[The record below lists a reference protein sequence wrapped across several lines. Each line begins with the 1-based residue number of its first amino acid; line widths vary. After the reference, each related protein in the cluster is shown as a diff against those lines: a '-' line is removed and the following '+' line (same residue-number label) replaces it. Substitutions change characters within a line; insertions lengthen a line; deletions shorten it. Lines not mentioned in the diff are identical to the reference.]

1 MISITKKR
9 EQISPEERKKRRR
22 KFRTKLI
29 NQRYLFLI
37 AIPCIIYICI
47 FFYGPLYGWLMAF
60 VRYKPA
66 KGIMGSEFVGFHY
79 FREFFSD
86 PDLGKI
92 VRNTLAMSS
101 LNLIAINIF
110 PLLLALMINEV
121 SNKIFKRTIQTL
133 TYLPHFVS
141 FVVVANIFLELLG
154 GNGPVNEFLQTAGV
168 VDTAY
173 KFWQK
178 PSLFWLLATFVR
190 IWKEV
195 GWGAIIYL
203 AALAGIDQ
211 VQYEAASIDGCGR
224 IKRIFYITIPNLLP
238 TVMVLWITNM
248 SGIFSASFDASYM
261 LGNATTSQV
270 AEVIE
275 TYIYKMGLS
284 MGMYSY
290 STAVSLIQT
299 VLGFILVFLTNKLA
313 QKTTSYSLW

>member
-1 MISITKKR
+1 MQKR
-9 EQISPEERKKRRR
+9 NRQKNSGKPMNKARLMQTIK
-22 KFRTKLI
+22 

-37 AIPCIIYICI
+37 AIPCIIYIGI

-60 VRYKPA
+60 VKYKPSR
-66 KGIMGSEFVGFHY
+66 GVFGSQFVGLHY
-79 FREFFSD
+79 FKEFFSD

-101 LNLIAINIF
+101 LNLIAINTF

-121 SNKIFKRTIQTL
+121 SNKKFKRTIQTL

-141 FVVVANIFLELLG
+141 FIVVANIFLELLG
-154 GNGPVNEFLQTAGV
+154 TNGAVNDLLKNMGV
-168 VDTAY
+168 IETSY
-173 KFWQK
+173 KFWQQ

-190 IWKEV
+190 AWKEV

-211 VQYEAASIDGCGR
+211 EQYEAAAIDGCGR
-224 IKRIFYITIPNLLP
+224 IRRIIYITIPNLLP
-238 TVMVLWITNM
+238 TVMILWITNM
-248 SGIFSASFDASYM
+248 SGLFSASFDASYM
-261 LGNATTSQV
+261 LGNATTSNV

-290 STAVSLIQT
+290 ATAVSLIQT
-299 VLGFILVFLTNKLA
+299 VLGFLLVYLTNKIA
-313 QKTTSYSLW
+313 QKTTNYSLW

>member
-1 MISITKKR
+1 MSQILSLDEKSAKR
-9 EQISPEERKKRRR
+9 EKTIQRIK
-22 KFRTKLI
+22 
-29 NQRYLFLI
+29 NQKYLFMI
-37 AIPCIIYICI
+37 AIPCLIYIVI
-47 FFYGPLYGWLMAF
+47 FFFGPLYGWLMAF
-60 VRYKPA
+60 FKYKPSR
-66 KGIMGSEFVGFHY
+66 GILGSEFVGLHY
-79 FREFFSD
+79 FKQFFTD

-101 LNLIAINIF
+101 LNLVSINIF
-110 PLLLALMINEV
+110 PLLLALLINEV
-121 SNKIFKRTIQTL
+121 SNKVFKRTIQTL

-154 GNGPVNEFLQTAGV
+154 SEGAVNEMLKNMGV
-168 VDTAY
+168 IETAY
-173 KFWQK
+173 KFWQQ

-190 IWKEV
+190 VWKEV

-203 AALAGIDQ
+203 AALSGIDQ
-211 VQYEAASIDGCGR
+211 TQYEAAAIDGCGR
-224 IKRIFYITIPNLLP
+224 IRRIFSITIPNLLP

-261 LGNATTSQV
+261 LGNATTSEV

-299 VLGFILVFLTNKLA
+299 VLGFILVYLTNTLA
-313 QKTTSYSLW
+313 RKTTDYSLW

>member
-1 MISITKKR
+1 MQKRDKAQKPCTDLKPMTKA
-9 EQISPEERKKRRR
+9 
-22 KFRTKLI
+22 KLI
-29 NQRYLFLI
+29 QTIKNQRYLFMI
-37 AIPCIIYICI
+37 AIPCVIYIGI

-60 VRYKPA
+60 VRYKPSR
-66 KGIMGSEFVGFHY
+66 GVFGSQFMGLYY
-79 FREFFSD
+79 FKEFFSD

-92 VRNTLAMSS
+92 IRNTLAMSS

-121 SNKIFKRTIQTL
+121 SHKLFKRTIQTL

-141 FVVVANIFLELLG
+141 FVVVANIFLELFG
-154 GNGPVNEFLQTAGV
+154 TNGAVNDMLKNLGV
-168 VDTAY
+168 VETAY
-173 KFWQK
+173 KFWQQ
-178 PSLFWLLATFVR
+178 PSLFWLLATIVR
-190 IWKEV
+190 VWKEV

-211 VQYEAASIDGCGR
+211 GQYEAAAIDGCGR
-224 IKRIFYITIPNLLP
+224 IKRIMYITIPNLLP
-238 TVMVLWITNM
+238 TVMILWITNM
-248 SGIFSASFDASYM
+248 SGLFSASFDASYM
-261 LGNATTSQV
+261 LGNATTSNV

-299 VLGFILVFLTNKLA
+299 VLGFLLVYLTNKIA
-313 QKTTSYSLW
+313 QKTTDYSLW

>member
-1 MISITKKR
+1 MRSKEKKQR
-9 EQISPEERKKRRR
+9 QAARPAKGLRLTIQ
-22 KFRTKLI
+22 
-29 NQRYLFLI
+29 NQKYLFLI
-37 AIPCIIYICI
+37 AIPCLIYIAI
-47 FFYGPLYGWLMAF
+47 FFYMPLYGWLMAF
-60 VRYKPA
+60 VKYKPSR
-66 KGIMGSEFVGFHY
+66 GILGSDFAGLHY
-79 FREFFSD
+79 FKEFFTD

-101 LNLIAINIF
+101 LNLIAINTF
-110 PLLLALMINEV
+110 PIILALLINEV
-121 SNKIFKRTIQTL
+121 SHKAFKRTIQTL

-141 FVVVANIFLELLG
+141 FVVVANIFLTLLG
-154 GNGPVNEFLQTAGV
+154 GNGPVNDALKSMGV
-168 VDTAY
+168 VETAY
-173 KFWQK
+173 KFWQE

-190 IWKEV
+190 VWKEV

-211 VQYEAASIDGCGR
+211 GQYEAASIDGCGR
-224 IKRIFYITIPNLLP
+224 IRRIFYITIPNLMP

-248 SGIFSASFDASYM
+248 SGLFSASFDASYM
-261 LGNATTSQV
+261 LGNATTSGV

-299 VLGFILVFLTNKLA
+299 VLGFLLVYLTNKLA
-313 QKTTSYSLW
+313 QKTTEFSLW

>member
-1 MISITKKR
+1 MEQTAKQILQPQKK
-9 EQISPEERKKRRR
+9 EKRKRFLRRL
-22 KFRTKLI
+22 K
-29 NQRYLFLI
+29 NQRYLIII
-37 AIPCIIYICI
+37 AIPCLIYIGI
-47 FFYGPLYGWLMAF
+47 FFFGPLYGWLMAF
-60 VRYKPA
+60 FKYKPSR
-66 KGIMGSEFVGFHY
+66 GIFGSEFVGFYY
-79 FREFFSD
+79 FKQFFTD

-92 VRNTLAMSS
+92 IRNTLSMST

-110 PLLLALMINEV
+110 PLILALLINEV
-121 SNKIFKRTIQTL
+121 SHKVFKRTIQTL

-154 GNGPVNEFLQTAGV
+154 TDGPMNELLQTTGI

-190 IWKEV
+190 VWKEV

-211 VQYEAASIDGCGR
+211 TQYEAAAIDGCGR
-224 IKRIFYITIPNLLP
+224 IRRIFSITIPNLLP

-261 LGNATTSQV
+261 LGNATTSGV

-299 VLGFILVFLTNKLA
+299 VLGFILVYLTNKLA
-313 QKTTSYSLW
+313 KRTTDYSLW

>member
-1 MISITKKR
+1 MQKEKKQK
-9 EQISPEERKKRRR
+9 EAVKPVKKG
-22 KFRTKLI
+22 KLLQTVK
-29 NQRYLFLI
+29 NQKYLFLI

-60 VRYKPA
+60 VRYKPSR
-66 KGIMGSEFVGFHY
+66 GVLGSEFVGLYY
-79 FREFFSD
+79 FKQFFTD

-101 LNLIAINIF
+101 LNLVAINIF

-121 SNKIFKRTIQTL
+121 SSRRLKRTIQTV

-154 GNGPVNEFLQTAGV
+154 TNGV
-168 VDTAY
+168 VNNILKSLGLIEHSY
-173 KFWQK
+173 KFWQQ
-178 PSLFWLLATFVR
+178 PSLFWILATFVR
-190 IWKEV
+190 VWKEV

-211 VQYEAASIDGCGR
+211 EQYEAAAIDGCGR
-224 IKRIFYITIPNLLP
+224 IKRIFYITIPNLMP
-238 TVMVLWITNM
+238 TIMIIWITNM
-248 SGIFSASFDASYM
+248 SGLFSASFDASYM
-261 LGNATTSQV
+261 LGNATTSSV

-284 MGMYSY
+284 MGQYSY
-290 STAVSLIQT
+290 ATAVSLIQT
-299 VLGFILVFLTNKLA
+299 VLGFILVWLTNKIA
-313 QKTTSYSLW
+313 QKTTDYSLW

>member
-1 MISITKKR
+1 M
-9 EQISPEERKKRRR
+9 EQITVLNEKARKKERLIRRL
-22 KFRTKLI
+22 K
-29 NQRYLFLI
+29 NQKYLFLI
-37 AIPCIIYICI
+37 AIPCLIYIAI
-47 FFYGPLYGWLMAF
+47 FFFGPLYGWLMAF
-60 VRYKPA
+60 FKYKPSR
-66 KGIMGSEFVGFHY
+66 GILGSEFVGLYY
-79 FREFFSD
+79 FKQFFTD

-92 VRNTLAMSS
+92 VRNTLAMST
-101 LNLIAINIF
+101 LNLIATNIF
-110 PLLLALMINEV
+110 PLVLALLINEV

-141 FVVVANIFLELLG
+141 FVVVANIFLELFG
-154 GNGPVNEFLQTAGV
+154 TNGPINEALQNMSII
-168 VDTAY
+168 DTAY
-173 KFWQK
+173 KFWQQ

-190 IWKEV
+190 VWKEV

-211 VQYEAASIDGCGR
+211 TQYEAAAIDGCGR
-224 IKRIFYITIPNLLP
+224 IRRIFSITIPNLLP

-261 LGNATTSQV
+261 LGNATTSGV
-270 AEVIE
+270 SEVIE

-299 VLGFILVFLTNKLA
+299 VLGFILVYLTNTLA
-313 QKTTSYSLW
+313 RKTTDYSLW

>member
-1 MISITKKR
+1 MKKKDKYSTKTPQTNRVKENKLLQKAISQK
-9 EQISPEERKKRRR
+9 
-22 KFRTKLI
+22 
-29 NQRYLFLI
+29 YLFLI
-37 AIPCIIYICI
+37 AIPCIVYIAI

-60 VRYKPA
+60 VQYKPA
-66 KGIMGSEFVGFHY
+66 RGIFGSEFVGLHY
-79 FREFFSD
+79 FKEFFTD

-92 VRNTLAMSS
+92 VRNTLAMST
-101 LNLIAINIF
+101 LNLLAINTF
-110 PLLLALMINEV
+110 PILLALMINEI
-121 SNKIFKRTIQTL
+121 SNKVFKRTIQTV

-141 FVVVANIFLELLG
+141 FVVVANIFLELLST
-154 GNGPVNEFLQTAGV
+154 NGPVNEGLRGMGIIKMAI
-168 VDTAY
+168 
-173 KFWQK
+173 KFWQE

-190 IWKEV
+190 VWKEV

-211 VQYEAASIDGCGR
+211 GQYEAAAIDGCGR

-248 SGIFSASFDASYM
+248 SGLFSASFDASYM
-261 LGNATTSQV
+261 LGNATTSAV

-299 VLGFILVFLTNKLA
+299 VLGFIMVYITNKVA
-313 QKTTSYSLW
+313 QKTTDYSLW

>member
-1 MISITKKR
+1 MSQILSSNKSAKR
-9 EQISPEERKKRRR
+9 EKTIQRIK
-22 KFRTKLI
+22 
-29 NQRYLFLI
+29 NQKYLFMI
-37 AIPCIIYICI
+37 AIPCLIYIVI
-47 FFYGPLYGWLMAF
+47 FFFGPLYGWLMAF
-60 VRYKPA
+60 FKYKPSR
-66 KGIMGSEFVGFHY
+66 GILGSEFVGLHY
-79 FREFFSD
+79 FKQFFTD

-101 LNLIAINIF
+101 LNLVSINIF
-110 PLLLALMINEV
+110 PLLLALLINEV
-121 SNKIFKRTIQTL
+121 SNKVFKRTIQTL

-154 GNGPVNEFLQTAGV
+154 SEGAINEMLKNMGV
-168 VDTAY
+168 IETAY
-173 KFWQK
+173 KFWQQ

-190 IWKEV
+190 VWKEV

-203 AALAGIDQ
+203 AALSGIDQ
-211 VQYEAASIDGCGR
+211 TQYEAAAIDGCGR
-224 IKRIFYITIPNLLP
+224 IRRIFSITIPNLLP

-261 LGNATTSQV
+261 LGNATTSEV

-299 VLGFILVFLTNKLA
+299 VLGFILVYLTNTLA
-313 QKTTSYSLW
+313 RKTTDYSLW

>member
-1 MISITKKR
+1 MKNIVDHDNQMTHSNRIKGKKLKQRIISQK
-9 EQISPEERKKRRR
+9 
-22 KFRTKLI
+22 
-29 NQRYLFLI
+29 YLFLI
-37 AIPCIIYICI
+37 AIPCIIYIAI

-60 VRYKPA
+60 VKYKPTR
-66 KGIMGSEFVGFHY
+66 GVFGSEFVGLHY
-79 FREFFSD
+79 FREFFTD

-101 LNLIAINIF
+101 LNLLAINTF
-110 PLLLALMINEV
+110 PIILALMINEISHKV
-121 SNKIFKRTIQTL
+121 FKRTIQTI

-141 FVVVANIFLELLG
+141 FVVVANIFLELLSS
-154 GNGPVNEFLQTAGV
+154 NGPINEALRNMGVISTAI
-168 VDTAY
+168 
-173 KFWQK
+173 KFWQE

-190 IWKEV
+190 VWKEV

-211 VQYEAASIDGCGR
+211 GQYEAAAIDGCGR
-224 IKRIFYITIPNLLP
+224 IKRIFYITLPNLLP

-248 SGIFSASFDASYM
+248 SGLFSASFDASYM
-261 LGNATTSQV
+261 LGNATTSNV

-284 MGMYSY
+284 MGLYSY

-299 VLGFILVFLTNKLA
+299 VLGFILVYITNKIA
-313 QKTTSYSLW
+313 QKTTDYSLW

>member
-1 MISITKKR
+1 MQKEKKQK
-9 EQISPEERKKRRR
+9 EAVKPVKKG
-22 KFRTKLI
+22 KLLQTVK
-29 NQRYLFLI
+29 NQKYLFLI

-60 VRYKPA
+60 VRYKPSR
-66 KGIMGSEFVGFHY
+66 GVLGSEFVGLYY
-79 FREFFSD
+79 FKQFFTD

-101 LNLIAINIF
+101 LNLVAINIF

-121 SNKIFKRTIQTL
+121 SSRRLKRTIQTV

-154 GNGPVNEFLQTAGV
+154 TNGAVNNILKSLGLIEHS
-168 VDTAY
+168 Y
-173 KFWQK
+173 KFWQQ
-178 PSLFWLLATFVR
+178 PSLFWILATFVR
-190 IWKEV
+190 VWKEV

-211 VQYEAASIDGCGR
+211 EQYEAAAIDGCGR
-224 IKRIFYITIPNLLP
+224 IKRIFYITIPNLMP
-238 TVMVLWITNM
+238 TIMIIWITNM
-248 SGIFSASFDASYM
+248 SGLFSASFDASYM
-261 LGNATTSQV
+261 LGNATTSSV

-284 MGMYSY
+284 MGQYSY
-290 STAVSLIQT
+290 ATAVSLIQT
-299 VLGFILVFLTNKLA
+299 VLGFILVWLTNKIA
-313 QKTTSYSLW
+313 QKTTDYSLW

>member
-1 MISITKKR
+1 MGKNRQPRANTGAL
-9 EQISPEERKKRRR
+9 RR
-22 KFRTKLI
+22 KLM
-29 NQRYLFLI
+29 NQKYLFLI
-37 AIPCIIYICI
+37 AVPCLIYIII

-60 VRYKPA
+60 FKYKPS
-66 KGIMGSEFVGFHY
+66 KGIWGSEYVGLYY
-79 FREFFSD
+79 FKQFFTD

-101 LNLIAINIF
+101 LNLIAINLF

-121 SNKIFKRTIQTL
+121 SSRIFKRTIQTL

-141 FVVVANIFLELLG
+141 FVVVSNIFLELLG
-154 GNGPVNEFLQTAGV
+154 TNGPVNELLRNMGV
-168 VDTAY
+168 VETAF
-173 KFWQK
+173 KFWQQ

-190 IWKEV
+190 VWKEV

-203 AALAGIDQ
+203 ATLAGIDQ

-224 IKRIFYITIPNLLP
+224 IRRIFYITLPNLLP
-238 TVMVLWITNM
+238 TVMILWITNM
-248 SGIFSASFDASYM
+248 SGLFSASFDASYM
-261 LGNATTSQV
+261 LGNATTANV

-299 VLGFILVFLTNKLA
+299 VLGFALVWLTNKLA
-313 QKTTSYSLW
+313 QKTTDYSLW

>member
-1 MISITKKR
+1 LQK
-9 EQISPEERKKRRR
+9 
-22 KFRTKLI
+22 RTKADRSYAELKPMTRARLI
-29 NQRYLFLI
+29 QTIKNQRYLFII
-37 AIPCIIYICI
+37 AIPCILYIGI

-60 VRYKPA
+60 VKYKPSR
-66 KGIMGSEFVGFHY
+66 GVFGSEFVGLHY
-79 FREFFSD
+79 FKEFFSD

-92 VRNTLAMSS
+92 IRNTLAMST
-101 LNLIAINIF
+101 LNLVAINIF

-121 SNKIFKRTIQTL
+121 SHKFFKRTIQTL

-154 GNGPVNEFLQTAGV
+154 TDGAVNEMLKTMGV
-168 VDTAY
+168 TETAY
-173 KFWQK
+173 KFWQQ

-190 IWKEV
+190 VWKEV

-211 VQYEAASIDGCGR
+211 GQYEAAAIDGCGR
-224 IKRIFYITIPNLLP
+224 IKRIMYITIPNLLP
-238 TVMVLWITNM
+238 TVMILWITNM
-248 SGIFSASFDASYM
+248 SGLFSASFDASYM
-261 LGNATTSQV
+261 LGNATTSNV

-284 MGMYSY
+284 MGLYSY

-299 VLGFILVFLTNKLA
+299 VLGFILVYITNKIA
-313 QKTTSYSLW
+313 QRTTEYSLW

>member
-1 MISITKKR
+1 MQK
-9 EQISPEERKKRRR
+9 
-22 KFRTKLI
+22 RTKADRSYAELKPMTRARLI
-29 NQRYLFLI
+29 QTIKNQRYLFII
-37 AIPCIIYICI
+37 AIPCILYIGI

-60 VRYKPA
+60 VKYKPSR
-66 KGIMGSEFVGFHY
+66 GVFGSEFVGLHY
-79 FREFFSD
+79 FKEFFSD

-92 VRNTLAMSS
+92 IRNTLAMST
-101 LNLIAINIF
+101 LNLVAINIF

-121 SNKIFKRTIQTL
+121 SHKFFKRTIQTL

-154 GNGPVNEFLQTAGV
+154 TDGAVNEMLKTMGV
-168 VDTAY
+168 TETAY
-173 KFWQK
+173 KFWQQ

-190 IWKEV
+190 VWKEV

-211 VQYEAASIDGCGR
+211 GQYEAAAIDGCGR
-224 IKRIFYITIPNLLP
+224 IKRIMYITIPNLLP
-238 TVMVLWITNM
+238 TVMILWITNM
-248 SGIFSASFDASYM
+248 SGLFSASFDASYM
-261 LGNATTSQV
+261 LGNATTSNV

-284 MGMYSY
+284 MGLYSY

-299 VLGFILVFLTNKLA
+299 VLGFILVYITNKIA
-313 QKTTSYSLW
+313 QRTTEYSLW

>member
-1 MISITKKR
+1 MQKEKKQK
-9 EQISPEERKKRRR
+9 EAVKPVKKG
-22 KFRTKLI
+22 KLLQTVKI
-29 NQRYLFLI
+29 QKYLFLI

-60 VRYKPA
+60 VRYKPSR
-66 KGIMGSEFVGFHY
+66 GVLGSEFVGLYY
-79 FREFFSD
+79 FKQFFTD

-101 LNLIAINIF
+101 LNLVAINIF

-121 SNKIFKRTIQTL
+121 SSRRLKRTIQTV

-154 GNGPVNEFLQTAGV
+154 TNGAVNNILKSLGLIEHS
-168 VDTAY
+168 Y
-173 KFWQK
+173 KFWQQ
-178 PSLFWLLATFVR
+178 PSLFWILATFVR
-190 IWKEV
+190 VWKEV

-211 VQYEAASIDGCGR
+211 EQYEAAAIDGCGR
-224 IKRIFYITIPNLLP
+224 IKRIFYITIPNLMP
-238 TVMVLWITNM
+238 TIMIIWITNM
-248 SGIFSASFDASYM
+248 SGLFSASFDASYM
-261 LGNATTSQV
+261 LGNATTSSV

-284 MGMYSY
+284 MGQYSY
-290 STAVSLIQT
+290 ATAVSLIQT
-299 VLGFILVFLTNKLA
+299 VLGFILVWLTNKIA
-313 QKTTSYSLW
+313 QKTTDYSLW

>member
-1 MISITKKR
+1 MQKEKKLK
-9 EQISPEERKKRRR
+9 EPVKPVKKG
-22 KFRTKLI
+22 KLLQTVK

-60 VRYKPA
+60 VRYKPSR
-66 KGIMGSEFVGFHY
+66 GVLGSEFVGLYY
-79 FREFFSD
+79 FKQFFTD

-101 LNLIAINIF
+101 LNLVAINIF

-121 SNKIFKRTIQTL
+121 SSKRLKRTIQTV

-154 GNGPVNEFLQTAGV
+154 TNGAVNNILKSLGLIEHS
-168 VDTAY
+168 Y
-173 KFWQK
+173 KFWQQ
-178 PSLFWLLATFVR
+178 PSLFWILATFVR
-190 IWKEV
+190 VWKEV

-211 VQYEAASIDGCGR
+211 EQYEAAAIDGCGR
-224 IKRIFYITIPNLLP
+224 IKRIFYITIPNLMP
-238 TVMVLWITNM
+238 TIMIIWITNM
-248 SGIFSASFDASYM
+248 SGLFSASFDASYM
-261 LGNATTSQV
+261 LGNATTSSV

-284 MGMYSY
+284 MGQYSY
-290 STAVSLIQT
+290 ATAVSLIQT
-299 VLGFILVFLTNKLA
+299 VLGFILVWLTNKIA
-313 QKTTSYSLW
+313 QKTTDYSLW